1 MNPTSNKDVEQ
12 ELDFQNEVVYKS
24 SPIMDPRVTPSEP
37 PPLTRTLNIEL
48 QALGEL
54 NFAFYNSQ
62 ANSQDNSLDN
72 IVEC

>member
-12 ELDFQNEVVYKS
+12 EVDFHNEVVYKS
-24 SPIMDPRVTPSEP
+24 SPIMDSHVTPRNP

-48 QALGEL
+48 QDLGEL

-62 ANSQDNSLDN
+62 DNSQANSLDN

>member
-1 MNPTSNKDVEQ
+1 MNPTSNNEPEQ

-24 SPIMDPRVTPSEP
+24 SPIMDPHVTPSEP

-62 ANSQDNSLDN
+62 ANSQANSLDN